1 MQPSHKLIE
10 IKPGDPN
17 EYWRKFVFDDYDD
30 DDEDIQE
37 EDDKTTA
44 AQPAVSA
51 WPSSSPKQNSR
62 SARPDL
68 ASKTSMINNTSPSD
82 ASFTFRARADPSI
95 REQYSSKA
103 HASTSAA
110 LSMKNNVS
118 NPSDS
123 SAETDAPV
131 KSKVRGR
138 SGRSGKS
145 NEVRK
150 KEIVHPSPDLR
161 QQVAAQGQPVMM
173 CTRPDRFAG
182 DMSSVGKGMA
192 GAVTGG
198 CGRGGS
204 KPDRGVGAGD
214 ARKERS
220 GRWVQEKKQGSGRM
234 RDVYD
239 WPGSEENGEE

>member
-10 IKPGDPN
+10 KEHSDPN
-17 EYWRKFVFDDYDD
+17 EYWRKFVFDDDD
-30 DDEDIQE
+30 DDEDIEE
-37 EDDKTTA
+37 EDDKATA

-62 SARPDL
+62 SAKPDL
-68 ASKTSMINNTSPSD
+68 ASKTSMISNTSPSD
-82 ASFTFRARADPSI
+82 ACI
-95 REQYSSKA
+95 REQHSSKA
-103 HASTSAA
+103 RASTSAA

-131 KSKVRGR
+131 KSKVRRR

-145 NEVRK
+145 SEVRK
-150 KEIVHPSPDLR
+150 KEIAHPSPDLR
-161 QQVAAQGQPVMM
+161 QQVAAQGQPVMTF
-173 CTRPDRFAG
+173 TRPDRFAG
-182 DMSSVGKGMA
+182 DNMSSLGTGKA
-192 GAVTGG
+192 RAVTGG

-214 ARKERS
+214 AREERS

-239 WPGSEENGEE
+239 WPDSEENGEE